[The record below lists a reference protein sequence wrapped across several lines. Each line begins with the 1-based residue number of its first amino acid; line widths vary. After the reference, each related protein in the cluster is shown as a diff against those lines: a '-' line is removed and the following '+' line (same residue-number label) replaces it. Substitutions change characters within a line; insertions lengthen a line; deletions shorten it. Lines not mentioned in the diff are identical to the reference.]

1 MTTRLDDG
9 PEFEPDDPLAVILR
23 PASDRL
29 APPPGRYEAI
39 RRTATRRRVLRTAAG
54 VGVSCAVAAL
64 VALPLHLATRE
75 SPAPPSVP
83 LAPPASGRTASPTPS
98 ATPTPSS
105 SPAHVSPRPTERPQT
120 NIPGT
125 TATPSG
131 RADPTRGVPVRPTT
145 PLDEPSKRPAAA
157 TTTAKPE
164 PRS

>member
-83 LAPPASGRTASPTPS
+83 LAPPASGRTASPAPP

-105 SPAHVSPRPTERPQT
+105 SPERVTPRPTQRPQSNT
-120 NIPGT
+120 PGT

-131 RADPTRGVPVRPTT
+131 RADPTRAPVLPTT
-145 PLDEPSKRPAAA
+145 PLDEPSKRRTSTAAE
-157 TTTAKPE
+157 PE